1 MGMMRKVTELG
12 GGQWKWKIC
21 KSHPIPCP
29 PPKKEIKK
37 EKWIGD
43 KVCRTKDESKFLKLE
58 KDKNEQTV
66 SSMLNLNCLGD
77 VC

>member
-1 MGMMRKVTELG
+1 MENM
-12 GGQWKWKIC
+12 Q
-21 KSHPIPCP
+21 KSPYP
-29 PPKKEIKK
+29 PAKKKEIKK
-37 EKWIGD
+37 EKWFGD

-66 SSMLNLNCLGD
+66 SSMLSLDYRETLKRN